1 MGVQIGKVSEDV
13 AKALGLNKAKG
24 AMVSSV
30 AADAPA
36 DDAGV
41 QSGDVI
47 LKFNGKDI
55 THWTDLPRM
64 VGVTKPGTR
73 VPMEVWRKG
82 KVVTLSVKV
91 GELKEPKAGSSSQES
106 PEPAANPL
114 MPWGLR
120 LPRYRRLDRKSTR
133 LNSSH

>member
-1 MGVQIGKVSEDV
+1 
-13 AKALGLNKAKG
+13 
-24 AMVSSV
+24 
-30 AADAPA
+30 
-36 DDAGV
+36 
-41 QSGDVI
+41 
-47 LKFNGKDI
+47 
-55 THWTDLPRM
+55 M

-114 MPWGLR
+114 NALGLKVTEVSQAVR
-120 LPRYRRLDRKSTR
+120 TKEKIKGGVQVTEVADPAAPSGINVGDVILTVDRKSVV
-133 LNSSH
+133 